1 MRKLLLGGMLLPLL
15 LAACTDP
22 IPAWQDPLTGRTQV
36 TVTEYWLQDKIRV
49 QPPHVERVGAGQLK
63 VSIEI
68 RSRHDWDL
76 PLDYQYHFY
85 DQAGKQTYVS
95 GWQLVRLPRKGS
107 NTIDFTSMDPAADFS
122 VELRTAK

>member
-1 MRKLLLGGMLLPLL
+1 MQKLLLGGMLLPLL
-15 LAACTDP
+15 LAACTGP
-22 IPAWQDPLTGRTQV
+22 IPAYTDPITGRTQV
-36 TVTEYWLQDKIRV
+36 TVTEYWLQNMIRV
-49 QPPHVERVGAGQLK
+49 QPLRPERVGAGQLK

-68 RSRHDWDL
+68 RSFADYDL

-85 DQAGKQTYVS
+85 DQTGHQTYVS
-95 GWQLVRLPRKGS
+95 GWQLVRLPRKGN